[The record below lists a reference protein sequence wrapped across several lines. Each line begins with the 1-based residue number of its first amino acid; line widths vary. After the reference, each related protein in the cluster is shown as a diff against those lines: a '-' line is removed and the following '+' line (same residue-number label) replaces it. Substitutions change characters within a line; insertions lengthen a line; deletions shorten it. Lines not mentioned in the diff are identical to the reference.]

1 MSESTYSHYPA
12 GRRRKKK
19 RSKLPVVLALL
30 VVVVVA
36 GLVALDVW
44 WPSAAVNADPQALA
58 AVKLAPAGE
67 SLSSVTALAGG
78 RRVPV
83 RIRDGK
89 VWPVGKLAPGERVVV
104 HATVKRSSLVGWLVG
119 GTEHVQATF
128 VTPTTH
134 VRTTLLHLA
143 PGAPVQLHFVTPASY
158 IRLKLPGEKT
168 QPVNFGKPRSRFSTG
183 LQATGPNRFGVLTV
197 ASAAR
202 TWERLSAPQRV
213 SWFPT
218 GTRLEAVVSPA
229 PGAVIEPSTPIQL
242 TLSEPVKAVLGR
254 VRPTLDPA
262 VPGSWVQTA
271 ANQLTFHPTGSGYPL
286 GRHITLTLPAR
297 TDLLSSKT
305 TQTVQSLTWSIPIG
319 STMRLQQLL
328 SELGYLP
335 LTWTPGGAPVAN
347 TAIAQKQAALNA
359 PEGNFTWRYSDTP
372 QQLQDLWE
380 PGQWTR
386 MTQAAVMAFES
397 DHGLTVD
404 GIPGPVVWHTLIKAA
419 IDGDDAHGYSYVL
432 VHRTVPQTLILW
444 NDGQVI
450 LTARV
455 NTGVPQAPTP
465 YGTHAVFEHIP
476 VGTMTGENPDG
487 SHYNDP
493 GVKWISYFNGGEAI
507 HGFNRATYGFPQS
520 VGCVEAPVTT
530 AAQIYPYTPIGTLVT
545 IAP

>member
-1 MSESTYSHYPA
+1 MSTSSYSRYPA
-12 GRRRKKK
+12 ERRRKKK
-19 RSKLPVVLALL
+19 RSKLPVVLA
-30 VVVVVA
+30 VVAVAAVA

-44 WPSAAVNADPQALA
+44 WPSATVGSDPQALA
-58 AVKLAPAGE
+58 AVKIAPAGE
-67 SLSSVTALAGG
+67 TLSKVTATAGG
-78 RRVPV
+78 HRVAV
-83 RIRDGK
+83 QLRDGK
-89 VWPVGKLAPGERVVV
+89 VWPVGKLPAGERVVV
-104 HATVKRSSLVGWLVG
+104 NATVKRSSLVGWLVG
-119 GTEHVQATF
+119 STEHVQATF
-128 VTPTTH
+128 VTPTTR

-143 PGAPVQLHFVTPASY
+143 SGAPVQLHFVTPASY
-158 IRLKLPGEKT
+158 IQLKLPGYKN
-168 QPVNFGKPRSRFSTG
+168 QRVNLGKPRTRFSTG

-197 ASAAR
+197 SSAAR

-218 GTRLEAVVSPA
+218 GARLEAVVSPA

-271 ANQLTFHPTGSGYPL
+271 PNQLTFHPTGSGYPL
-286 GRHITLTLPAR
+286 GRHVTLTLPAK
-297 TDLLSSKT
+297 TDLLSSKS
-305 TQTVQSLTWSIPIG
+305 TQTVQSLTWSIPVG
-319 STMRLQQLL
+319 STLRLQQLL
-328 SELGYLP
+328 SQLGYLP
-335 LTWTPGGAPVAN
+335 LTWTPSGAPVSN
-347 TAIAQKQAALNA
+347 TALGQKQAALNA
-359 PEGNFTWRYSDTP
+359 PDGNFAWRYSGTP
-372 QQLQDLWE
+372 QELHDLWE

-419 IDGDDAHGYSYVL
+419 IDGDSAHGYSYVL

-455 NTGVPQAPTP
+455 NTGVPGAPTP

-476 VGTMTGENPDG
+476 VGTMSGQNPDG
-487 SHYNDP
+487 SHYHDP
-493 GVKWISYFNGGEAI
+493 GIRWISYFNGGEAI

-520 VGCVEAPVTT
+520 VGCVEAPIST
-530 AAQIYPYTPIGTLVT
+530 AARIYPYTPVGTLVT